1 MTVTEFNNEFDIHY
15 NAIAS
20 NSAPGLDPYEKSVF
34 LTKAQLEIVKGYYNP
49 LGNKY
54 KKGFENSE
62 KRRTDLKELVIN
74 HNSTTTVTSSSGLSS
89 DSKFFIIPDDVFL
102 IIYET
107 ASVTTDDCFVDK
119 QVTVVPK
126 THDEYNIQ
134 IDNPF
139 KQPHKNKIWRLNIS
153 KLSNGKAYFKVV
165 ELISPYTIT
174 KYQFRYIKH
183 PAPIILADLA
193 ATFPGEGLSIDG
205 ITTPQTCALD
215 ESIHREIL
223 DRAVELALRDYKPA
237 NLESKIQLDQRNE

>member
-1 MTVTEFNNEFDIHY
+1 MTITEFNNEFDIHY

-34 LTKAQLEIVKGYYNP
+34 LTKAQLEIVKDYYNP

-89 DSKFFIIPDDVFL
+89 DSKFFVIPNNVFL
-102 IIYET
+102 IVYET
-107 ASVTTDDCFVDK
+107 ATVTTDDCFVDK
-119 QVTVVPK
+119 QVNIVPK

-153 KLSNGKAYFKVV
+153 KISDNKVV
-165 ELISPYTIT
+165 ELISPYTIS
-174 KYQFRYIKH
+174 KYQFRYIKY

-193 ATFPGEGLSIDG
+193 TTFPGEGLSIDG

-223 DRAVELALRDYKPA
+223 DRAVELALRDYKPT